1 MKRISSN
8 PSQIGNLIVV
18 LIFFLV
24 VSSTPSPF
32 AHARF
37 TTATCVYTE
46 CIQQNAA
53 GAWCYILVSGLTR
66 DTSCNGDGN
75 ESPEFATVLE
85 VHLAQSL
92 SIAYYNGVD
101 NTFLGG
107 ANYPISAT
115 PGIIRLC
122 ASGMSGDG
130 NLQTLCVNAVADN
143 AFANRPYCHVL
154 RGQNNVSDGCYNPNQ
169 VVHPPTITTPYASF
183 GGPTVTVTVT
193 RSSDARIN
201 TVLTLGALLL
211 ATIIGVAC

>member
-1 MKRISSN
+1 M
-8 PSQIGNLIVV
+8 
-18 LIFFLV
+18 
-24 VSSTPSPF
+24 SSTSF

-37 TTATCVYTE
+37 TKATCVFTE

-53 GAWCYILVSGLTR
+53 GAWCYIPISGLTR
-66 DTSCNGDGN
+66 ATSCNGGDD
-75 ESPEFATVLE
+75 ESTDFATVLE

-101 NTFLGG
+101 NTLLRG

-115 PGIIRLC
+115 PGIVRLC

-154 RGQNNVSDGCYNPNQ
+154 RGQNNVSDGCYNPNE
-169 VVHPPTITTPYASF
+169 VVHPPTLTTSYASF
-183 GGPTVTVTVT
+183 GGSPTVTVTVT

-201 TVLTLGALLL
+201 TVLTLGVLLL
-211 ATIIGVAC
+211 AIMVGVAC